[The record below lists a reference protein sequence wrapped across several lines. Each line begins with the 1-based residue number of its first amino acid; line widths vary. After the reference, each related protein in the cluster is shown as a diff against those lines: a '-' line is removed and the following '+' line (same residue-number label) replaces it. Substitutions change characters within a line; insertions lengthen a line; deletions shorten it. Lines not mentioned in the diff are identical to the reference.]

1 MKYIFHIIYEIY
13 MKYICIGQPKTG
25 TKTIAKIFNLLN
37 FKVNNN
43 PLCFDDN
50 EDFIM
55 LDNNISYYTNDSI
68 LKCHNN
74 IETFEAFH
82 DYPYSFN
89 YEYINNNFS
98 DSKFILT
105 IRDNDKWFN
114 SLINYQHIPNST
126 NKNLLKKLYGYNI
139 VSLENKTDVIS
150 KYNEYNTN
158 IIKYFDD
165 KPCKLI
171 ILDLTKDNI
180 KNKLNDF
187 LKINIDFEIPHENKQ
202 TYSISI

>member
-1 MKYIFHIIYEIY
+1 

-114 SLINYQHIPNST
+114 SLINYQHIPNSV

>member
-1 MKYIFHIIYEIY
+1 

-25 TKTIAKIFNLLN
+25 TKTMAKIFNLLN
-37 FKVNNN
+37 FKVNGN
-43 PLCFDDN
+43 PLCLNDN
-50 EDFIM
+50 DDFIM
-55 LDNNISYYTNDSI
+55 LDNNISYYSNDSI
-68 LKCHNN
+68 IKCHNN

-89 YEYINNNFS
+89 YEYINNNFP

-105 IRDNDKWFN
+105 IRDTDTWFN
-114 SLINYQHIPNST
+114 SLYNYQYIPGAVNR
-126 NKNLLKKLYGYNI
+126 NLLKKLYGYNI
-139 VSLENKTDVIS
+139 ISLENKTDIIS

-180 KNKLNDF
+180 KNKLSYF

-202 TYSISI
+202 TYGIGI

>member
-1 MKYIFHIIYEIY
+1 

-25 TKTIAKIFNLLN
+25 TKTMAKIFNLLN
-37 FKVNNN
+37 FKVNSN
-43 PLCFDDN
+43 PLCFDND
-50 EDFIM
+50 DFIM

-89 YEYINNNFS
+89 YKYINDNFP

-105 IRDNDKWFN
+105 IRDTDTWFN
-114 SLINYQHIPNST
+114 SLYNYQYIFGAV

-139 VSLENKTDVIS
+139 ISLENKTDVIS

-158 IIKYFDD
+158 IIKYFHD
-165 KPCKLI
+165 KPCKLL

-187 LKINIDFEIPHENKQ
+187 LKMNVDFEIPHENKQ
-202 TYSISI
+202 TYDLDIFN

>member
-1 MKYIFHIIYEIY
+1 

-43 PLCFDDN
+43 PLCFNDN

-105 IRDNDKWFN
+105 IRDSDKWFN

>member
-1 MKYIFHIIYEIY
+1 

-37 FKVNNN
+37 FKVNTN
-43 PLCFDDN
+43 PLCFNDN

-74 IETFEAFH
+74 IEIFEVFH

-105 IRDNDKWFN
+105 IRDSDKWFN

-171 ILDLTKDNI
+171 ILDLAKDNI

>member
-1 MKYIFHIIYEIY
+1 

-25 TKTIAKIFNLLN
+25 TKTMAKIFNLLN
-37 FKVNNN
+37 FKVNSN
-43 PLCFDDN
+43 PLCFNDN
-50 EDFIM
+50 DDFIM

-89 YEYINNNFS
+89 YEYINNNFP

-105 IRDNDKWFN
+105 IRDTDTWFN
-114 SLINYQHIPNST
+114 SLYNYQYIPGAV
-126 NKNLLKKLYGYNI
+126 NKKLLKKLYGYNI
-139 VSLENKTDVIS
+139 ISLVNKADVIL

-158 IIKYFDD
+158 IIKYFSN
-165 KPCKLI
+165 KPGKLL
-171 ILDLTKDNI
+171 ILDLTKDKI
-180 KNKLNDF
+180 KNKLSSF
-187 LKINIDFEIPHENKQ
+187 INIKIDFEIPHENKQ
-202 TYSISI
+202 TYGNRI